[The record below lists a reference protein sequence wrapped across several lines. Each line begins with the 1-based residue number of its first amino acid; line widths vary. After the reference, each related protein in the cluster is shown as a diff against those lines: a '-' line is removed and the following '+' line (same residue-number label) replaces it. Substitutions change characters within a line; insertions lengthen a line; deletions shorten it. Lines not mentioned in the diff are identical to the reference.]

1 MSSNNF
7 KVISQS
13 GKELT
18 NTEHPLHPG
27 YIIEMEIDARNLKK
41 QDVAKELGILP
52 GHLSELIKEKRNV
65 SATLAIKLEEVF
77 GIDAEYWLR
86 VQSAFDLI
94 KARLRILSN
103 DEKSLI
109 FKRSDQL
116 IAGYDRLI
124 FSLDWHSSSFF
135 LQTPNSKFTFVN
147 SPFRNCSILYL
158 FCHFCRLN
166 CSNLFCISF

>member
-65 SATLAIKLEEVF
+65 SATLAIKLEELF
-77 GIDAEYWLR
+77 GIDADYWLR
-86 VQSAFDLI
+86 VQSAYDLI
-94 KARLRILSN
+94 KARLRILNN
-103 DEKSLI
+103 DEKKI
-109 FKRSDQL
+109 
-116 IAGYDRLI
+116 
-124 FSLDWHSSSFF
+124 
-135 LQTPNSKFTFVN
+135 
-147 SPFRNCSILYL
+147 
-158 FCHFCRLN
+158 
-166 CSNLFCISF
+166 NL